1 MSITSR
7 PATGEKD
14 GRKKK
19 KGKTWIKKEILKT
32 GQKLKRKNKR
42 AKIEIGL
49 D

>member
-7 PATGEKD
+7 PATAEKD

-19 KGKTWIKKEILKT
+19 KGKTRIKKEILKT
-32 GQKLKRKNKR
+32 GQKRKKKNKR
-42 AKIEIGL
+42 AKVKIGL